1 MTMEQP
7 DIKARRE
14 YFDNVVEDIPE
25 KVRIPGTK
33 KTVRVTGMKPYT
45 MQRLTRLWLERDDME
60 SAKEDSS
67 ETTRSLCR
75 EPYFAAKEAALIVLN
90 GYWRIRLFW
99 PFLWR
104 WWALWRGW
112 TESQYTPIIA
122 AGKKKVPLTAHWTN
136 MAFSVDMRTDWMTM
150 TRKEAERYR
159 AELLS
164 AASQL
169 SSRNTPSPEGQD
181 GSSSG
186 SSGSGT
192 GSITAS

>member
-1 MTMEQP
+1 MKQP

-25 KVRIPGTK
+25 KVRIPGTG

-60 SAKEDSS
+60 AAKEDSG

-90 GYWRIRLFW
+90 GYWKRRLFW

-150 TRKEAERYR
+150 TRKEAELYR

-164 AASQL
+164 AASRL

-186 SSGSGT
+186 LSGSET
-192 GSITAS
+192 GSTTAS

>member
-1 MTMEQP
+1 MRQP
-7 DIKARRE
+7 DSKARRE
-14 YFDNVVEDIPE
+14 YFGGVVEDVPE
-25 KVRIPGTK
+25 KVRIPGTG

-45 MQRLTRLWLERDDME
+45 MERLTRLWLEREDME
-60 SAKEDSS
+60 AAGEDSA
-67 ETTRSLCR
+67 EVTRSLCR

-90 GYWRIRLFW
+90 GYWRIRLLW

-104 WWALWRGW
+104 WWALVRGW
-112 TESQYTPIIA
+112 TESQYTPVIA

-150 TRKEAERYR
+150 TGKEAERYR

-164 AASQL
+164 AASRL
-169 SSRNTPSPEGQD
+169 SSRSTPSPGGRG

-186 SSGSGT
+186 SSPSGT
-192 GSITAS
+192 GPTAAS

>member
-1 MTMEQP
+1 MKQP

-14 YFDNVVEDIPE
+14 YFDNVSEDAPE
-25 KVRIPGTK
+25 IVRIPGTR
-33 KTVRVTGMKPYT
+33 KTVKVTGMKPYT
-45 MQRLTRLWLERDDME
+45 MRRLTGLWLEREDMGTIG
-60 SAKEDSS
+60 EDSS
-67 ETTRSLCR
+67 ETMRSLCR

-99 PFLWR
+99 PLLWR

-112 TESQYTPIIA
+112 TEAQYTPIIA

-150 TRKEAERYR
+150 TKKEAERYR

-169 SSRNTPSPEGQD
+169 SSRSTPSREGQD
-181 GSSSG
+181 GSSSDL
-186 SSGSGT
+186 SASGT
-192 GSITAS
+192 GSTTAS

>member
-1 MTMEQP
+1 MRQP
-7 DIKARRE
+7 ETKARRE

-25 KVRIPGTK
+25 KVRIPGTG

-45 MQRLTRLWLERDDME
+45 MQRLTRLWLERDDMD

-90 GYWRIRLFW
+90 GYWRIRLFL

-159 AELLS
+159 AELFS
-164 AASQL
+164 AASRL
-169 SSRNTPSPEGQD
+169 SSRNIPSPEGRD
-181 GSSSG
+181 GSSSD
-186 SSGSGT
+186 SSASGT
-192 GSITAS
+192 GSTTAS

>member
-1 MTMEQP
+1 MKQP

-25 KVRIPGTK
+25 KVRIPGTG

-45 MQRLTRLWLERDDME
+45 MRRLTRLWLERDDME

-67 ETTRSLCR
+67 ETMRSLCR

-90 GYWRIRLFW
+90 GYWKIRLFW

-150 TRKEAERYR
+150 TRKEAELYR

-169 SSRNTPSPEGQD
+169 SSRSTPSPEGQD

-186 SSGSGT
+186 LSGSGT
-192 GSITAS
+192 GSTTAS